1 MKLIYDTQTGTGLSW
16 PRIDSGTLLAEK
28 TTAPVGIG
36 GNFVRYGASNLNGL
50 IDQPLPPGL
59 FPNL

>member
-28 TTAPVGIG
+28 TTAP
-36 GNFVRYGASNLNGL
+36 
-50 IDQPLPPGL
+50 
-59 FPNL
+59 